1 VGPVE
6 GAQRRHRS
14 KGPPVAQMGFIN
26 GLLFTGPLLAAT
38 LVATARRDR
47 NKNGQ
52 DCARCAIGWLRDEST
67 TTYGTP

>member
-1 VGPVE
+1 
-6 GAQRRHRS
+6 
-14 KGPPVAQMGFIN
+14 MGFIN

-52 DCARCAIGWLRDEST
+52 DCARYAIGWLRDEST